1 VQKEHVNP
9 ASWQEKFGYTQGCRV
24 DEAQRLLFV
33 AGQIALDEDGQLVGE
48 GDFEAQTRQVF
59 ANMGRVLELAGMS
72 FENVVQ
78 VGVFMTDIGQ
88 LRTYAR
94 VGTSSS
100 TPPRHPPRP
109 RSASPVWLCRIC
121 SSRSTRSPCPS
132 QPVRTSPSWPSTRSS
147 CSRLGQSGTP
157 AQARV
162 PVSAPSE
169 GALRP
174 LSSGSLAEP
183 CAKSLSRLPAGQRA
197 TTRRYLKI
205 ASTRTRGRL

>member
-1 VQKEHVNP
+1 LWKEVVVKKEQVNP

-94 VGTSSS
+94 VRDEFVNTA
-100 TPPRHPPRP
+100 TPP
-109 RSASPVWLCRIC
+109 ASTAIGV
-121 SSRSTRSPCPS
+121 T
-132 QPVRTSPSWPSTRSS
+132 
-147 CSRLGQSGTP
+147 
-157 AQARV
+157 
-162 PVSAPSE
+162 
-169 GALRP
+169 
-174 LSSGSLAEP
+174 SLA
-183 CAKSLSRLPAGQRA
+183 LPDLLVEVNA
-197 TTRRYLKI
+197 I
-205 ASTRTRGRL
+205 AVS